1 MQVPS
6 AACARNGLWCLLILV
21 TLQCRPAWAQVDL
34 TGEWAPR
41 KYNDHRDIGD
51 YTGIP
56 LNEAGKLRAA
66 SWEPNQVDLPENI
79 CRRHPPELG
88 FRVGPSDLSIDKE
101 LDKTTRQIIAY
112 HIHSYF
118 SEETI
123 WMDGRPRPSEYAL
136 HKQAGFS
143 TGRWEG
149 NTLVVTTTHLKEGY
163 LTRAGVPRS
172 SKATVTKRINRYGD
186 FLTMVFIVEDP
197 VYLEEPYVGS
207 ETWVNAPDQV
217 VSPFACEP
225 VAEGAILPAGKVPS
239 YLPEKNDAID
249 EFATEFGIPPDAA
262 KGGAETT
269 YPEYIEKMKTMKKLP
284 RTTTSHYQRQG

>member
-1 MQVPS
+1 MRV
-6 AACARNGLWCLLILV
+6 CCLLLLL
-21 TLQCRPAWAQVDL
+21 TLPGRPAWAQVDL
-34 TGEWAPR
+34 SGEWSPR
-41 KYNDHRDIGD
+41 KYNTHRDIGD

-88 FRVGPSDLSIDKE
+88 FRVGPSDLSIDKD
-101 LDKTTRQIIAY
+101 LDPTTRQIIAY
-112 HIHSYF
+112 RIHSYF
-118 SEETI
+118 SEDVI
-123 WMDGRPRPSEYAL
+123 WMDGRPRPSEFAL

-149 NTLVVTTTHLKEGY
+149 NTLVVTTTHIKEGY

-172 SKATVTKRINRYGD
+172 SRATVTKRINRYGNY
-186 FLTMVFIVEDP
+186 LTMVFIVEDP
-197 VYLEEPYVGS
+197 VYLEEPFVGE

-225 VAEGAILPAGKVPS
+225 VTEGAILPAGRVPN
-239 YLPEKNDAID
+239 YLPGQNDVIND
-249 EFATEFGIPPDAA
+249 FAAEFGIPPEASQ
-262 KGGAETT
+262 GGAETT
-269 YPEYIEKMKTMKKLP
+269 YPEYVEKMKTMKKLP
-284 RTTTSHYQRQG
+284 RTTTTHYQRQG

>member
-1 MQVPS
+1 MRV
-6 AACARNGLWCLLILV
+6 WCLLVL
-21 TLQCRPAWAQVDL
+21 LLFPGRSAWAQVDL
-34 TGEWAPR
+34 AGEWSPR
-41 KYNDHRDIGD
+41 KYNSHRDIGD

-101 LDKTTRQIIAY
+101 LDPATRQIVSY
-112 HIHSYF
+112 RFHSYF
-118 SEETI
+118 SEDVV
-123 WMDGRPRPSEYAL
+123 WMDGRPRPPAYAL

-149 NTLVVTTTHLKEGY
+149 NTLVITTTHLKEGY

-172 SKATVTKRINRYGD
+172 AKATVTKRINRYGNY
-186 FLTMVFIVEDP
+186 LTIVFIVEDP
-197 VYLEEPYVGS
+197 VYLEEPFVGE

-225 VAEGAILPAGKVPS
+225 VAEGAILPAGRVPS
-239 YLPEKNDAID
+239 YLPGQNDAIN
-249 EFATEFGIPPDAA
+249 EFATEFGIPPEASQ
-262 KGGAETT
+262 GGAETT
-269 YPEYIEKMKTMKKLP
+269 YPEYVEKMKTMKKLP
-284 RTTTSHYQRQG
+284 RTTTTHYQRQG

>member
-1 MQVPS
+1 MP
-6 AACARNGLWCLLILV
+6 AWCLLLLV
-21 TLQCRPAWAQVDL
+21 VLSARPAWAQVDL
-34 TGEWAPR
+34 TGEWSPR
-41 KYNDHRDIGD
+41 KYNSHRDIGD

-101 LDKTTRQIIAY
+101 LDKTTRQIVAY
-112 HIHSYF
+112 RFHSYF
-118 SEETI
+118 SEDVV
-123 WMDGRPRPSEYAL
+123 WMDGRPRPPAYAL

-149 NTLVVTTTHLKEGY
+149 NTLVITTTHLKEGY

-172 SKATVTKRINRYGD
+172 AKATITKRINRYGNYM
-186 FLTMVFIVEDP
+186 TIVFIVEDP
-197 VYLEEPYVGS
+197 VYLEEPFVGE

-225 VAEGAILPAGKVPS
+225 VTEGAILPAGRVPS
-239 YLPEKNDAID
+239 YLPGQNDAIN
-249 EFATEFGIPPDAA
+249 EFATEFGIPPEASQ
-262 KGGAETT
+262 GGAETT
-269 YPEYIEKMKTMKKLP
+269 YPEYVEKMKTMKKLP
-284 RTTTSHYQRQG
+284 RTTTTHYQRQG